1 MLPPG
6 PLISGSKP
14 LLRPSNNGSLKSMYI
29 PPPSPRG
36 LPKRGCCMPEMGS
49 RSRLPTEAGLGY
61 EPNRLGCKGSI
72 RGLGCAGAGSRVGWD
87 GGGFLGFEPDPEAD
101 GVSEYPSLCRPGR
114 SF

>member
-6 PLISGSKP
+6 PLMSGSKP

-72 RGLGCAGAGSRVGWD
+72 RGLGCAGAGSRVG
-87 GGGFLGFEPDPEAD
+87 
-101 GVSEYPSLCRPGR
+101 
-114 SF
+114 